1 MRKILVSVLSLVAFS
16 VLGFAQQEDSFRPHW
31 SLEAQAGAAYT
42 FGEGSF
48 SSMLSPAFS
57 LNFGYHF
64 SEPVEFRLGVGGLS
78 GKGYVASMAR
88 YYQYDY
94 VRGQRRSRISA
105 RIVCRE
111 ELCQSASVS
120 VSCFHIQFTHV
131 QPLLLLLKTIIPVT
145 ACMSRP
151 YRN

>member
-57 LNFGYHF
+57 LNVGYHF

-94 VRGQRRSRISA
+94 VRGQA
-105 RIVCRE
+105 D
-111 ELCQSASVS
+111 LL
-120 VSCFHIQFTHV
+120 FHSFG
-131 QPLLLLLKTIIPVT
+131 
-145 ACMSRP
+145 
-151 YRN
+151 NF